1 MKLRFTLEALDHIAA
16 IHFYIEAKSAPA
28 AAHIVGRIFIDC
40 DRLSEFP
47 EIGHVG
53 MAPGTFEWT
62 VAGLPY
68 IIVHQVDAKKDKIII
83 LGVFHGAQVRS

>member
-28 AAHIVGRIFIDC
+28 AAHIVNRIFVDC
-40 DRLSEFP
+40 DRLNEFP

-68 IIVHQVDAKKDKIII
+68 IIVHQLDAKKDEIIV